1 MQVPLDA
8 PDSKLELDTI
18 VQQITRA
25 CREEVSRSGLAL
37 SEEAVDAAARDAARA
52 MRASLARSA
61 APAPAENAGLASKY
75 VMFPLKDAGI
85 YKQFENQV
93 ANFWWTTEINFQ
105 QDLVDWPTLSDDERH
120 FIKMVLAFFA
130 ASDGI
135 VGENIAYRFYMDTDL
150 PEARAGYA
158 FQNAMEQ
165 IHQVTYSLLI
175 DTYIRDPEEKDFLF
189 KAVETVPA
197 VRRKAEWAMKWIGS
211 DLPYAKRLL
220 AFVCVE
226 GIQFSGSFCAIYY
239 IKSKGKMPGL
249 CFSNELISRDEGMH
263 TDFSISM
270 YRLAGQRLGQDEVHA
285 MFRESVDIEDEFINE
300 SLPCRLLGMSP
311 EMMSEYIRFVAD
323 RLLVQLGYDRLYHA
337 SQPFDFM
344 ESISIPRKT
353 SFFEARVSE
362 YRRAGVGEANAN
374 LTTVDLD
381 DDF

>member
-1 MQVPLDA
+1 MQNESPPSSDQA
-8 PDSKLELDTI
+8 G
-18 VQQITRA
+18 RH
-25 CREEVSRSGLAL
+25 
-37 SEEAVDAAARDAARA
+37 
-52 MRASLARSA
+52 A
-61 APAPAENAGLASKY
+61 APAAAASPPSKY
-75 VMFPLKDAGI
+75 VMFPLRQPHIFDKF
-85 YKQFENQV
+85 QNQV
-93 ANFWWTTEINFQ
+93 ANFWWTNEISFQ
-105 QDLVDWPTLSDDERH
+105 QDLLDWPALSEDERH

-135 VGENIAYRFYMDTDL
+135 VGENLASRFYMDTDL

-175 DTYIRDPEEKDFLF
+175 DTYIRDPAEKEHLF
-189 KAVETVPA
+189 HAVENVPA
-197 VRRKAEWAMKWIGS
+197 VRKKADWAMKWIRS

-249 CFSNELISRDEGMH
+249 CFSNELISRDEGQH
-263 TDFSISM
+263 TDFGIAM
-270 YRLAGQRLGQDEVHA
+270 YKLTGEPLPQAEVHD

-300 SLPCRLLGMSP
+300 SLPCRLLGMSAD
-311 EMMSEYIRFVAD
+311 MMSDYIRFVAD
-323 RLLVQLGYDRLYHA
+323 RLLVQLGYDKLYDA
-337 SQPFDFM
+337 RQPFDFM
-344 ESISIPRKT
+344 ENISIPRKT

-362 YRRAGVGEANAN
+362 YRKAGVGDASSGLGA
-374 LTTVDLD
+374 TVDLD

>member
-1 MQVPLDA
+1 MASTNNSPAADDA
-8 PDSKLELDTI
+8 VNTAPAG
-18 VQQITRA
+18 Q
-25 CREEVSRSGLAL
+25 SGL
-37 SEEAVDAAARDAARA
+37 S
-52 MRASLARSA
+52 
-61 APAPAENAGLASKY
+61 SKY
-75 VMFPLKDAGI
+75 VMFPLKQEHI

-93 ANFWWTTEINFQ
+93 ANFWWTNEINFQ

-135 VGENIAYRFYMDTDL
+135 VGENLACRFYMDTDL
-150 PEARAGYA
+150 PEARAAYA

-175 DTYIRDPEEKDFLF
+175 DTYIRDPEEKEYLF
-189 KAVETVPA
+189 TAVETVPA
-197 VRRKAEWAMKWIGS
+197 VKKKAEWAMRWIRS

-220 AFVCVE
+220 AFICVE

-249 CFSNELISRDEGMH
+249 CFSNELISRDEGQH
-263 TDFSISM
+263 TDFGIAM
-270 YRLAGQRLGQDEVHA
+270 YRLIDRRLPQDEVHA

-300 SLPCRLLGMSP
+300 SLPCRLLGMSS

-323 RLLVQLGYDRLYHA
+323 RLLVQLGYDKMYEAR
-337 SQPFDFM
+337 QPFDFM
-344 ESISIPRKT
+344 ENISIPRKT

-362 YRRAGVGEANAN
+362 YRKAGVGVAPAK
-374 LTTVDLD
+374 LTAVDLN

>member
-1 MQVPLDA
+1 MPRILDRGGY
-8 PDSKLELDTI
+8 
-18 VQQITRA
+18 ITRPVA
-25 CREEVSRSGLAL
+25 PLPHYTF
-37 SEEAVDAAARDAARA
+37 AAMASPRDRG
-52 MRASLARSA
+52 
-61 APAPAENAGLASKY
+61 GLASKY
-75 VMFPLKDAGI
+75 VIFPLKYEHI

-93 ANFWWTTEINFQ
+93 SNFWWINEINFQ

-120 FIKMVLAFFA
+120 FVKMVLAFFA

-135 VGENIAYRFYMDTDL
+135 VGENLACRFYMDTDI

-175 DTYIRDPEEKDFLF
+175 DTYIQDPAEKESLF

-197 VRRKAEWAMKWIGS
+197 VRNKANWAMKWLHA

-220 AFVCVE
+220 AFICVE

-249 CFSNELISRDEGMH
+249 CFSNELISRDEGQH
-263 TDFSISM
+263 TDFGIAM
-270 YRLAGQRLGQDEVHA
+270 YHLVGDKLPQDEVHA

-300 SLPCRLLGMSP
+300 SLPCRLLGLTSD
-311 EMMSEYIRFVAD
+311 MMSEYIRFVAD
-323 RLLVQLGYDRLYHA
+323 RLLVQLEYDKLYNA
-337 SQPFDFM
+337 KQPFDFM
-344 ESISIPRKT
+344 ENISLPRKT

-362 YRRAGVGEANAN
+362 YRKAGVGETSSGFSAI
-374 LTTVDLD
+374 DLD